1 MSYIAVTII
10 EDLCCV
16 NVSWGIGAWLLFKN
30 SKYVNMQFE
39 GSLPGHVM
47 LSAEPR

>member
-10 EDLCCV
+10 EDQCCV
-16 NVSWGIGAWLLFKN
+16 NVSWGIGAWLLFMT

-39 GSLPGHVM
+39 GWLLGHFM
-47 LSAEPR
+47 MSAEPR